1 MTTVF
6 AGDTPK
12 FPISIQHDGVD
23 LSPTDPILTNVVI
36 VVFSRMDET
45 KIVGRYALNTSGLT
59 GHQSLYSNG
68 GKVELVLSAA
78 DTAKCLNEE
87 LVMQITIT
95 LSDSSYPGGQSI
107 NTKTAVFCKVNA
119 KV

>member
-12 FPISIQHDGVD
+12 FPISLQYDGAD
-23 LSPTDPILTNVVI
+23 LSPTSEQLVNVVI
-36 VVFSRMDET
+36 VVYSRMDEN
-45 KIVGRYALNTSGLT
+45 KMVGRYALNTSGLE
-59 GHQSLYSNG
+59 GHQPLYANG
-68 GKVELVLSAA
+68 GKVELILSAA

-95 LSDSSYPGGQSI
+95 ISDSSYPSGKSI
-107 NTKTAVFCKVNA
+107 NTKTAVFCKVKA
-119 KV
+119 RV